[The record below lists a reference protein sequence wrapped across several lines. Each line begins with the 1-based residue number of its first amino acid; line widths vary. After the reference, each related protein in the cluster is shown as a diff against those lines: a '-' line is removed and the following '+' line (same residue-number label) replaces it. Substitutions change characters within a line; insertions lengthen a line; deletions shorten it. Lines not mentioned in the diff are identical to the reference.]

1 MTPRQLKYFLRI
13 SELKSFTK
21 AAAVLHVAQP
31 ALSRQIQQLEGDLG
45 VKLFIRSDSGVTLT
59 DAGKALSS
67 RAVKLLDH
75 LASVRDEISS
85 FSDEIQGQLKFGI
98 PPSFFDLL
106 TSPLI
111 QQYRTQFPAV
121 ELTIIED
128 ISSTIH
134 ELILNGR
141 LDIGIVLSIE
151 SMNGLSYRHLFDEQL
166 FVAGASGLL
175 DVEESISLESI
186 SSSPLILTQQPNTLR
201 MILEDALRARNISH
215 NVILETNSTRLQSE
229 MAAAGIGFTVLAYSA
244 ISKEVESGKLTA
256 IPLED
261 LKVTWTLVY
270 SKDRELGSA
279 AHQFIELLLELTVER
294 AKSGKWPGLTIKA
307 TKKNTP

>member
-31 ALSRQIQQLEGDLG
+31 ALSRQIQQLEADLG
-45 VKLFIRSDSGVTLT
+45 VQLFVRSDSGVTLT
-59 DAGKALSS
+59 DAGKALST

-85 FSDEIQGQLKFGI
+85 FSDEIHGQLKFGI

-111 QQYRTQFPAV
+111 QQYRAQFPAV

-128 ISSTIH
+128 ISSSIH
-134 ELILNGR
+134 EQILNGR
-141 LDIGIVLSIE
+141 LDLGIVLSIE
-151 SMNGLSYRHLFDEQL
+151 SMNRLTYRNLFDEQL
-166 FVAGASGLL
+166 FIAGAHGLL
-175 DVEESISLESI
+175 DDQQSLNLEAITSR
-186 SSSPLILTQQPNTLR
+186 PLILTQQSNSMR
-201 MILEDALRARNISH
+201 MILEEILRVRHISH
-215 NVILETNSTRLQSE
+215 NVVLETNSTRLQSE
-229 MAAAGIGFTVLAYSA
+229 MAAAGVGFTVLPYSA

-256 IPLED
+256 TPLED

-270 SKDRELGSA
+270 SKERELGSA
-279 AHQFIELLLELTVER
+279 AQHLIDILVEITQEK
-294 AKSGKWPGLTIKA
+294 AKAGKWPGLTLKS
-307 TKKNTP
+307 T